1 MLIITGFQLSGFIT
15 ESIGCFGLKL
25 WYRLH
30 PINFTVF
37 SVSCWAQSYTWE
49 RKIFSEDF
57 GTVLAI
63 NSFADC
69 SIKNGQGCCQHVP
82 WFSMQGSFGFSF
94 MNFCILLYS
103 SSNFSLYV
111 DRLYTKCFCLGGPFL
126 STLLYPSLILTSD
139 LLLTLLVV
147 GGRIMISFLTFGS
160 QDFWGS

>member
-1 MLIITGFQLSGFIT
+1 MR
-15 ESIGCFGLKL
+15 E
-25 WYRLH
+25 
-30 PINFTVF
+30 
-37 SVSCWAQSYTWE
+37 
-49 RKIFSEDF
+49 EDF
-57 GTVLAI
+57 LRGFLHRAGHQLI
-63 NSFADC
+63 C
-69 SIKNGQGCCQHVP
+69 RLQHQE
-82 WFSMQGSFGFSF
+82 WARLLSTCALIQYAGEFRFSF

-111 DRLYTKCFCLGGPFL
+111 DRLYTKCLCLGGPFL